1 MMTVGYMTMKKGD
14 YHEEQIK
21 YNMTSLLQQIKQ
33 EFPEDTEPDF
43 DDPKYAHIVKD
54 SPYAPKMHGR
64 LARELGIEGKVLTLD
79 LYRDISNG
87 YCPARYLPEDSPFHK
102 QVKDTPRGPMV
113 VLNRNASPI
122 DEMGTYRPEQAKKER
137 AIGGEFVFSMGSNF
151 SKTLVRLATE
161 DPSVMKQF
169 NEIAN
174 RVLEEKIMPIILQN
188 ALVRTGK
195 DGVDLNQARAI
206 MGISFMHIENRGSEE
221 NGIEPTI
228 HFHYDIPNVAAGFDD
243 KLTAL
248 YMGEIVANKDSI
260 TAELQAELKEELASK
275 MGFVFKPVYLE
286 EEKNDDFIPDD
297 EKNITSYDLPDEW
310 VPKNV
315 QELYSMRSKEMR
327 EAQKSMAG
335 YMAKEIARVSSRQDK
350 SDLAPSEMLSKWKTE
365 MDGLGWT
372 TQSIR
377 EKLDF
382 NQTQL
387 GYSTR
392 SDEALTR
399 GFVRKFQNQNIQ
411 EHGSVE
417 YADIEIDTKERDQ
430 KLTRAFLRKHKE
442 LHFSEDQFKAHMV
455 KQLINDMDKDTAKR
469 EAARIFEEQ
478 CVHMIDKTKVDY
490 YKDYLAER
498 ITDPHEYRQKQI
510 RYAREMRFTTKE
522 VLAQEQYM
530 FDTAKARSGET
541 QFSITEQKAA
551 QKLLAFEDQMS
562 RELKKP
568 VKCSKGQRDSF
579 MAIMTKPGATHFIMG
594 DPGTGKSFVARAI
607 KETYEQE
614 GFKVLAVAPTNKAV
628 NGLAKD
634 ARFKD
639 GDFGSLAKILHSV
652 DTGKIKLD
660 AKSIIIGDEMGMACL
675 DDYHRLMKHV
685 NEAGAKIISIGDAKQ
700 IQSVAHGGTFR
711 VMSENFVC
719 EQLTEITR
727 QNSLR
732 HREMVQDFGYGRA
745 GKGIRNLYDNGEI
758 IITKTEE
765 EKFQRIARD
774 YMEDK
779 NSFMKKATY
788 AGTNADCDRIN
799 SIVREELKQQ
809 GIISSD
815 PKAELTLQTKEDG
828 PKNFCVGDRIV
839 FTKGQLSDDVE
850 PVKLLNSEIGT
861 VTEFKIQFNKLTKQ
875 EQIVAMKVKID
886 GDDGKEVWLN
896 TNKEHSVTNGYATT
910 IHKNQGSTYEA
921 TGYAPSNIDNLHL
934 GYVGV
939 SRHKETFRMY
949 LSDELADKMAE
960 DLKDKEP
967 TKKMLQW
974 AEDVAAKKGIQLDDE
989 MKGSFVDIRN
999 FLNQHVPRID
1009 GKETAPYHRMDD
1021 FASIVEALSTTAY
1034 KKSTYDF
1041 EIQDGKAVDKYH
1053 EAQQKTKE
1061 ILANP
1066 EAHRVPNPEY
1076 KGNEPVLVKKEEE
1089 KQKEAKA
1096 TQPVKDTGKVKDA
1109 KKPSKQKKK
1118 ASEQKSEPTKP
1129 VEKQKDSLGDLM
1141 KTQAK
1146 KAKSKNKKKGSEI
1159 EISR

>member
-1 MMTVGYMTMKKGD
+1 MMTVGYMTMKNGD

-43 DDPKYAHIVKD
+43 DDPKYAHIVKN
-54 SPYAPKMHGR
+54 SPYAPKMQGR

-122 DEMGTYRPEQAKKER
+122 DETGTYHPELAKKER

-151 SKTLVRLATE
+151 SKALVRLATE

-169 NEIAN
+169 NDIAN
-174 RVLEEKIMPIILQN
+174 RVLEEKILPIILQN
-188 ALVRTGK
+188 AFVRTGK
-195 DGVDLNQARAI
+195 DGVELNQARAI

-221 NGIEPTI
+221 NGIEPSI
-228 HFHYDIPNVAAGFDD
+228 HFHYDVPNVAAGYDD

-248 YMGEIVANKDSI
+248 YMGEVVANKDSI
-260 TAELQAELKEELASK
+260 TAELQAELKEELEK
-275 MGFVFKPVYLE
+275 IGYVFQPVYLA

-297 EKNITSYDLPDEW
+297 EKNITSYDLPDDW

-315 QELYSMRSKEMR
+315 QELYSKRSQEMR
-327 EAQKSMAG
+327 EAQKNMAG

-365 MDGLGWT
+365 MDGMGWT
-372 TQSIR
+372 TQSIK

-382 NQTQL
+382 NQTRL

-411 EHGSVE
+411 EHGAVE
-417 YADIEIDTKERDQ
+417 YCEPENDTRERDQ

-455 KQLINDMDKDTAKR
+455 KQLINDMDKDKAKR

-478 CVHMIDKTKVDY
+478 CVHMIEKTKVDY
-490 YKDYLAER
+490 YKDYLTDK

-510 RYAREMRFTTKE
+510 RYCREMRFTTKE

-530 FDTAKARSGET
+530 YDTAKARAGEV
-541 QFSITEQKAA
+541 QFAIPQQKAA
-551 QKLLAFEDQMS
+551 QKLLAFEAQMS

-568 VKCSKGQRDSF
+568 VTCSKGQRDSF
-579 MAIMTKPGATHFIMG
+579 MAIMTQPGSAHFIMG

-614 GFKVLAVAPTNKAV
+614 GKQVIAVAPTNKAV
-628 NGLAKD
+628 VGLAKD
-634 ARFKD
+634 ARFKE
-639 GDFGSLAKILHSV
+639 GTFGSLAKVLRDLDS
-652 DTGKIKLD
+652 GKMKLTKD
-660 AKSIIIGDEMGMACL
+660 HVVIGDEMGMACL
-675 DDYHRLMKHV
+675 DDYYRLMKHV
-685 NEAGAKIISIGDAKQ
+685 NDAGAKIISIGDAKQ

-711 VMSENFVC
+711 VMSESFVC

-727 QNSLR
+727 QKLDR
-732 HREMVQDFGYGRA
+732 HRDMVQDFGYGRA
-745 GKGIRNLYDNGEI
+745 DKGIRNLHDNGEVVI
-758 IITKTEE
+758 VKTEE
-765 EKFQRIARD
+765 EKFQRIAHD
-774 YMEDK
+774 YMEDS
-779 NSFMKKATY
+779 NSFMKKAVY

-799 SIVREELKQQ
+799 AIVREELKQR
-809 GIISSD
+809 GIISTN
-815 PKAELTLQTKEDG
+815 PKDEITLQTKDDG

-839 FTKGQLSDDVE
+839 FTKGQLSDDAD

-861 VTEFKIQFNKLTKQ
+861 VTEFKTVFNKLTKQ
-875 EQIVAMKVKID
+875 EQVVALRVKID

-910 IHKNQGSTYEA
+910 IHKNQGSTYET

-939 SRHKETFRMY
+939 SRHKEKFTMY

-967 TKKMLQW
+967 TKKMLKW
-974 AEDVAAKKGIQLDDE
+974 AEDVAAKKGIHLDDE
-989 MKGSFVDIRN
+989 MKNSFVDIRN
-999 FLNQHVPRID
+999 FLNQHVPKIN

-1021 FASIVEALSTTAY
+1021 FCNVVEALSTTAY

-1041 EIQDGKAVDKYH
+1041 EIADGKAVDKYM
-1053 EAQQKTKE
+1053 EAKQQAKE

-1076 KGNEPVLVKKEEE
+1076 KGNEPVLAKKEEK
-1089 KQKEAKA
+1089 KQEVKPTEPVKAKA
-1096 TQPVKDTGKVKDA
+1096 KVKVKDA
-1109 KKPSKQKKK
+1109 KKPSKQKKQTSK
-1118 ASEQKSEPTKP
+1118 QNSES
-1129 VEKQKDSLGDLM
+1129 KQPEDKKKDSLDTLM
-1141 KTQAK
+1141 KTEAK
-1146 KAKSKNKKKGSEI
+1146 KSKSKGKKKDSEI
-1159 EISR
+1159 TR